1 MPDGTDYRLV
11 GSSNSSKSKTWSTG
25 IDLSIE
31 NLAGDGRPVT
41 IHIHQTRNDLD
52 QYHVTVNGVLVARA
66 TRFKA
71 GAQTKFSSWQ
81 IEVAKG
87 FDLALVCCTS
97 LRVDIKQRSILY
109 EHHVDLLTGFCHRQN
124 TGLAPVTRSWVKK
137 EIRHSDDYKAQ
148 KVRQH
153 GALAHMALM

>member
-1 MPDGTDYRLV
+1 
-11 GSSNSSKSKTWSTG
+11 GSSNSSKSRTWSTG

-31 NLAGDGRPVT
+31 NLAGDGSPVT
-41 IHIHQTRNDLD
+41 IHIHQPRNDLD

-66 TRFKA
+66 ARFKA

-87 FDLALVCCTS
+87 FDLALAFVIG
-97 LRVDIKQRSILY
+97 RILAW
-109 EHHVDLLTGFCHRQN
+109 HPL
-124 TGLAPVTRSWVKK
+124 TRSWVKK

-148 KVRQH
+148 KAAA
-153 GALAHMALM
+153 GASACT

>member
-1 MPDGTDYRLV
+1 MNTAPTNITYYVTQSPPIIIPAPLNPLSSPIV
-11 GSSNSSKSKTWSTG
+11 GSSNSSKSRTWSTG

-31 NLAGDGRPVT
+31 NLAGDGSPVT
-41 IHIHQTRNDLD
+41 IHIHQPRNGLD

-87 FDLALVCCTS
+87 FDLALAFVIG
-97 LRVDIKQRSILY
+97 RILAW
-109 EHHVDLLTGFCHRQN
+109 HPL
-124 TGLAPVTRSWVKK
+124 TRSWVKK

-148 KVRQH
+148 KAAA
-153 GALAHMALM
+153 GASACT